1 MNVARRRE
9 KTCFF
14 HLFKNS
20 LPMTKVSTVNYEIII
35 IFVFHSSSPEK
46 IVYSV
51 WKMRDGNWSDE
62 ENIAVEHIKSNEQT
76 LSILEKN
83 SIKYSEHEHQIS
95 KLFTVISFTHSRVLF
110 LTIFFK
116 LTQEQ
121 KTRKYLVK
129 NTKNELW
136 TKEEKREILP
146 DDDF

>member
-1 MNVARRRE
+1 
-9 KTCFF
+9 
-14 HLFKNS
+14 
-20 LPMTKVSTVNYEIII
+20 
-35 IFVFHSSSPEK
+35 
-46 IVYSV
+46 
-51 WKMRDGNWSDE
+51 MRDGNWSDE

-129 NTKNELW
+129 NTKKASFEQKKRKERFFRMMIFR
-136 TKEEKREILP
+136 TKKTCRKIVP
-146 DDDF
+146 K